1 MAGPEPH
8 ISIVIPTFN
17 RARFIQDAVDSC
29 YIGNVASSMVEV
41 IVVDDGSTD
50 DTSAILEE
58 LGDRCRHVRLGA
70 NQGRN
75 RARNIGKS
83 MATGRYVKFLDS
95 DDVLLQGSLAVELAA
110 ATRGAGHSFR
120 DDAPKRPRASRDIA
134 QAGGGAPGKG
144 IVDERAEAP
153 PCPVFLQGNAGA
165 FLARH
170 GEVRL
175 DDSAHL

>member
-41 IVVDDGSTD
+41 IVVDNGSTD

-58 LGDRCRHVRLGA
+58 MGDRCRHVRLGA

-110 ATRGAGHSFR
+110 A
-120 DDAPKRPRASRDIA
+120 
-134 QAGGGAPGKG
+134 
-144 IVDERAEAP
+144 
-153 PCPVFLQGNAGA
+153 
-165 FLARH
+165 
-170 GEVRL
+170 
-175 DDSAHL
+175 DDSGADPVVSGWVSVTLAAQSVARSTRPFAAPMMDPVIDSLLPDVRCQRRRLSMHESWSLTQPG